1 MKNKETLAHFNLSA
15 EPFTREIKTEKLK
28 QLPGVTNALE
38 QLQILFDTRG
48 FGILTGQSGS
58 GKTCIL
64 RMAVDSLNPGMFK
77 SYYICHTSVGIQ
89 EFYTHL
95 CNTFGLQPAGRR
107 AAMFKRIHEHIL
119 NMHRTTNIHP
129 VLIIDEAD
137 KLGTD
142 ILQELRLIANFNYD
156 SVNAITILL
165 CGQEPLIQKLGLS
178 SLESLAN
185 SISVT
190 VRIKSLKK
198 EETFSY
204 IEQRVKDVST
214 GGSLFTKSSMNL
226 IHDASNGIMR
236 VINNMARNS
245 LFKAHLSNS
254 HVVEK
259 EHVQAVLSR

>member
-1 MKNKETLAHFNLSA
+1 MTNREILAQFNLSH
-15 EPFTREIKTEKLK
+15 EPFTREIKTDKLK
-28 QLPGVTNALE
+28 KLPGVITALE
-38 QLQILFDTRG
+38 QLQILFDTKG

-77 SYYICHTSVGIQ
+77 PYYICHTSVGIQ

-95 CNTFGLQPAGRR
+95 CNTFGLEPAGRR
-107 AAMFKRIHEHIL
+107 APMFKRIHEHIL

-129 VLIIDEAD
+129 ILVIDEAD
-137 KLGTD
+137 KLSTD
-142 ILQELRLIANFNYD
+142 ILQELRLISNFNYD
-156 SVNAITILL
+156 SLNAITILL

-190 VRIKSLKK
+190 VRVKSLNK

-204 IEQRVKDVST
+204 IEQRINDVST
-214 GGSLFTKSSMNL
+214 GATLFSKASMTL

-236 VINNMARNS
+236 VINNMARNA

-254 HVVEK
+254 PTVEK